1 MSSVTWIGTNA
12 VVSKENR
19 PSEQEITTS
28 RVYARALLK
37 LTEEQGVAESVLE
50 ELDSLVEQAD
60 RDKAFASFL
69 TSPLVEADDRQASLD
84 RIFRGRMSELLLDTI
99 QVMNR
104 KGRMRLVSALGET
117 YRDELE
123 KLRGEIRVHVRSAVA
138 LDDAQRQQL
147 SEAVSQYTS
156 KQATLVESVDESLI
170 GGVVLRIGDQR
181 IDTSVAKQLS
191 KLEEQML
198 GRVTQELHTGKSF
211 ISEEA
216 Q

>member
-1 MSSVTWIGTNA
+1 M
-12 VVSKENR
+12 SKENR

-69 TSPLVEADDRQASLD
+69 TSPLVEADDRRASLD
-84 RIFRGRMSELLLDTI
+84 RVFRGRMSELLLDTI

-104 KGRMRLVSALGET
+104 KGRMGLVPALGET

-147 SEAVSQYTS
+147 SEAVSQYAS

-170 GGVVLRIGDQR
+170 GGVVLRVGDQR

>member
-1 MSSVTWIGTNA
+1 MS
-12 VVSKENR
+12 KDNR

-37 LTEEQGVAESVLE
+37 LAEEQGAAESVLE

-60 RDKAFASFL
+60 RDETFASFL
-69 TSPLVEADDRQASLD
+69 TSPLVEADERRASLD
-84 RIFRGRMSELLLDTI
+84 RIFRGRLSELLLDTI

-104 KGRMRLVSALGET
+104 KGRMGLVPALAGT

-191 KLEEQML
+191 KLEQQML
-198 GRVTQELHTGKSF
+198 GRVTQELHAGKSF